1 MMRRA
6 FALCL
11 VFFATAAD
19 AQTAPAG
26 YALVSPARAEALAA
40 TPDSPARAALLRAAD
55 RALAQPASKAR
66 ERVHVEGTLPGQGI
80 YDESADALRELPAI
94 RDLAFAARL
103 TGQARYADKAASF
116 LERWLELYRVSF
128 NPIDETAF
136 DNLFVAWEV
145 LPEAQRAPRAQAM
158 ARMLR
163 RFAQGYLDNPLR
175 GQTATNN
182 WNSHRTKLIALA
194 AFATGDADLI
204 ARARAAFEAQLGANI
219 RGDGSTV
226 DFALR
231 DAVHYVTYSLEPLA
245 MAAFA
250 ARQHGEN
257 WTALADSALARGFA
271 WIAPYADGSKSH
283 AEFVNSRE
291 PFDRRR
297 AEAGVPGFAG
307 PFDRRKTRLLMALAA
322 RLDPAYLPIA
332 RELRTEVWQE
342 SWLEVLYPLG
352 SP

>member
-1 MMRRA
+1 MMRLA

-11 VFFATAAD
+11 VLFASAAN
-19 AQTAPAG
+19 AQTAQAG

-40 TPDSPARAALLRAAD
+40 TPDSPARAALLRSAE
-55 RALAQPASKAR
+55 RAMALPSSKAR

-80 YDESADALRELPAI
+80 FDESAEALRELPAI
-94 RDLAFAARL
+94 RDLALAARV
-103 TGQARYADKAASF
+103 TGQRRYADKAASF

-128 NPIDETAF
+128 NPIDESGF
-136 DNLFVAWEV
+136 DSLFVAWDV
-145 LPEAQRAPRAQAM
+145 LPEAQRAPLAQAM

-182 WNSHRTKLIALA
+182 WNSHRAKLIVLA
-194 AFATGDADLI
+194 AFATGDTALI
-204 ARARAAFEAQLGANI
+204 ARARQTFEAQLSANI
-219 RGDGSTV
+219 RADGSTL

-245 MAAFA
+245 MAAYA
-250 ARQHGEN
+250 ARLHGED
-257 WTALADSALARGFA
+257 WTGFAGGALARGFA

-322 RLDPAYLPIA
+322 RLDPAYTPIA

-352 SP
+352 GP